1 MEKAKG
7 AVTESNFSIYRQ
19 IHFYEKNCSALKR
32 EVYIYIIYYLLLP
45 KNNIKDDIDGI
56 LQNF

>member
-7 AVTESNFSIYRQ
+7 AVTESNFSMKKTDSLLW
-19 IHFYEKNCSALKR
+19 KNCSALKR
-32 EVYIYIIYYLLLP
+32 EVYYLLLLED
-45 KNNIKDDIDGI
+45 NIKYGIDSI

>member
-7 AVTESNFSIYRQ
+7 AVTESNFFIKTDFTFMRKL
-19 IHFYEKNCSALKR
+19 FCFKKR
-32 EVYIYIIYYLLLP
+32 RIYYLLLL
-45 KNNIKDDIDGI
+45 KNNIKHNIDDI